1 MALVVV
7 ILGIYSYP
15 ALRTAITT
23 RSLRLPPVTA
33 ADQGLYL
40 SLSQLHKTP
49 AGAFINPYYR
59 IPVAYPISY
68 LKFRLGPML
77 FGLLDKLLVGRIWW
91 AMFVWNL
98 LLWYSLCAAA
108 IWLFRSFLPDPKLE
122 LVLADTA
129 LLALFNFEAFGIT
142 ARAWLHH
149 SNADLLSGLPY
160 IRPFTPQIA
169 IPLLVLY
176 LGLQIRALRQKGVA
190 TWGIMALVQF
200 AAFAAFP
207 YATLVMAG
215 TTAVALLWYILAGP
229 RVWAL
234 RVALGFLIVCSVLDL
249 AFALNRSGG
258 FHSGFPDGTSPLRFQ
273 PFLIGEII
281 GKFWI
286 LTALLV
292 LATALTRKLCPELKW
307 PLVGLGFSVLLFKLS
322 DAVISERLFYI
333 SDHIGYFYNAT
344 ITILAV
350 FLLSAHLP
358 SAVRPLRLIR
368 IAAVA
373 VFVFCIAFG
382 SLMAQANYKANL
394 PYNLEQADLS
404 NWFARGQVSANDLI
418 ITQFETSRY
427 DDCEWLP
434 LLTDAEVLYCRNAQ
448 VILTP
453 DQNRDVQ
460 RLREVLYL
468 YFDGKDHQ
476 WLESSAQFARTGLYG
491 ELESF
496 RTPEERN
503 ARIIALRQE
512 MRPLFDNIER
522 QDPSITSFFRRFRR
536 VWVIQNRHNRLFS
549 NERLASYLKLDDP
562 EISGSLS
569 ITPAQPK

>member
-1 MALVVV
+1 
-7 ILGIYSYP
+7 
-15 ALRTAITT
+15 
-23 RSLRLPPVTA
+23 VTA

-49 AGAFINPYYR
+49 DGAFINPYYR

-77 FGLLDKLLVGRIWW
+77 FGVLNKLLGGRIWW

-108 IWLFRSFLPDPKLE
+108 IWLFRSFLPQPRTE
-122 LVLADTA
+122 LILAGTA
-129 LLALFNFEAFGIT
+129 LLALFNLEAFGI
-142 ARAWLHH
+142 AFRAWVHH
-149 SNADLLSGLPY
+149 SSSDLLSGLPY

-169 IPLLVLY
+169 IPLLVVY
-176 LGLQIRALRQKGVA
+176 LGLQIRALKQRSAV

-215 TTAVALLWYILAGP
+215 TTAVALLWYIIAGP
-229 RVWAL
+229 RAWAL
-234 RVALGFLIVCSVLDL
+234 RVALGFLVVCSVLDL

-258 FHSGFPDGTSPLRFQ
+258 FHSGFPDGTSPIRFQ

-292 LATALTRKLCPELKW
+292 LATAVTRKLRPELKW

-322 DAVISERLFYI
+322 DTVVSERLFYI
-333 SDHIGYFYNAT
+333 SEHIGYFYNVT
-344 ITILAV
+344 ITVLV
-350 FLLSAHLP
+350 MFLVSAHLP
-358 SAVRPLRLIR
+358 AAVRPLRLVR
-368 IAAVA
+368 VAAVA
-373 VFVFCIAFG
+373 VLIFCIAFA
-382 SLMAQANYKANL
+382 SLMAQANYRANL

-404 NWFARGQVSANDLI
+404 NWFARGEVSANDLI
-418 ITQFETSRY
+418 LTQFETSRY
-427 DDCEWLP
+427 DNCEWIP

-460 RLREVLYL
+460 RLREVMYL

-476 WLESSAQFARTGLYG
+476 WLESSTQFARTGLYG

-496 RTPEERN
+496 RTPEELS
-503 ARIIALRQE
+503 ARIVALRQE
-512 MRPLFDNIER
+512 MRPLFDAIER
-522 QDPSITSFFRRFRR
+522 QDPSITTFFRRFRR
-536 VWVIQNRHNRLFS
+536 VWVIQNQHNHLYS
-549 NERLASYLKLDDP
+549 NERLASYLNLEDP
-562 EISGSLS
+562 QVSGSLA

>member
-1 MALVVV
+1 
-7 ILGIYSYP
+7 
-15 ALRTAITT
+15 
-23 RSLRLPPVTA
+23 
-33 ADQGLYL
+33 
-40 SLSQLHKTP
+40 
-49 AGAFINPYYR
+49 
-59 IPVAYPISY
+59 
-68 LKFRLGPML
+68 ML
-77 FGLLDKLLVGRIWW
+77 FGVLNKLLAGRIWW

-108 IWLFRSFLPDPKLE
+108 IWLFRSFLPQPKFE
-122 LVLADTA
+122 LVLAGTT
-129 LLALFNFEAFGIT
+129 LLTLFNLEAFGI
-142 ARAWLHH
+142 AFRAWVHH
-149 SNADLLSGLPY
+149 SNSDLLSGLPY

-176 LGLQIRALRQKGVA
+176 LGLQIRALKERSAA

-215 TTAVALLWYILAGP
+215 TTAVALLWYIIAGP
-229 RVWAL
+229 RAWAL
-234 RVALGFLIVCSVLDL
+234 RVALGFLVVCSVLDL

-258 FHSGFPDGTSPLRFQ
+258 FHSGFPDGTSPIRFQ

-292 LATALTRKLCPELKW
+292 LATAVTRKLRPELKW

-322 DAVISERLFYI
+322 DAVVSERLFYI
-333 SDHIGYFYNAT
+333 SDHIGYFYNVT
-344 ITILAV
+344 INILV
-350 FLLSAHLP
+350 MLLVSAHLP
-358 SAVRPLRLIR
+358 AAARPLRLVR
-368 IAAVA
+368 IAAPA
-373 VFVFCIAFG
+373 VLVFCIAFA

-418 ITQFETSRY
+418 LTQFETSRY
-427 DDCEWLP
+427 DNCEWIP
-434 LLTDAEVLYCRNAQ
+434 LLTDAEVLYGGNAQ
-448 VILTP
+448 LILTP

-476 WLESSAQFARTGLYG
+476 WLESSTQFARTGLYG

-496 RTPEERN
+496 RTPEELS
-503 ARIIALRQE
+503 ARIVALRQE
-512 MRPLFDNIER
+512 MRPLFDAIER
-522 QDPSITSFFRRFRR
+522 QDPSITTFFRRFRR
-536 VWVIQNRHNRLFS
+536 VWVIQNQHNYLYS
-549 NERLASYLKLDDP
+549 NERLASYLNLEDP
-562 EISGSLS
+562 EVSGNLA